1 MLSILESQMRIVL
14 EDLSNE
20 QKDVQVTDEL
30 IDKYTEQ
37 FREALKKQ
45 TTPRSKD
52 FKLRMS
58 NIGRAPCQLQKE
70 AAGAEKERMPYNHWI
85 RMVIGDCVEILARMV
100 LDLSEV
106 EVGSDGDQ
114 VELDV
119 NGTKISGTSDI
130 DIVVDGK
137 QKVYDIKSASPYA
150 VRDKWKN
157 GFDHFYANDEFGY
170 VAQLYGYADS
180 QNKEPGGWITVDKSS
195 GEIIVL
201 EVCASP
207 EQERKI
213 RSSREYLVDLIVN
226 KRSFK
231 KCFDVQDEFF
241 SKKPTGRTVLHKT
254 CGWCSY
260 KLDCF
265 PTAQRLP
272 NPSSTSK
279 NPPYKWYV
287 AYENAER

>member
-1 MLSILESQMRIVL
+1 M
-14 EDLSNE
+14 
-20 QKDVQVTDEL
+20 
-30 IDKYTEQ
+30 
-37 FREALKKQ
+37 
-45 TTPRSKD
+45 
-52 FKLRMS
+52 
-58 NIGRAPCQLQKE
+58 
-70 AAGAEKERMPYNHWI
+70 
-85 RMVIGDCVEILARMV
+85 IGDCVEILARMV